1 MDPWVIWIVA
11 AVALAVG
18 EMVTVSFFLG
28 PFAAGAL
35 LAAVVA
41 LVGGGWVIST
51 VVFLVASILLLL
63 FARPVAKRHLRQ
75 PPALRT
81 GTDALIGQ
89 QAQVLER
96 IANGEATGVARIG
109 GEVWTARAFDDDRV
123 IEPGEP
129 VHVIQ
134 IRGATALVE

>member
-35 LAAVVA
+35 IAAVVA
-41 LVGGGWVIST
+41 LVGGGWVVST
-51 VVFLVASILLLL
+51 LVFLLASILLLL
-63 FARPVAKRHLRQ
+63 FVRPIAKRHLRQ
-75 PPALRT
+75 PAALRT
-81 GTDALIGQ
+81 GTAALIGEP
-89 QAQVLER
+89 ARVLER
-96 IANGEATGVARIG
+96 IANDEATGLAHIA
-109 GEVWTARAFDDDRV
+109 GETWTARAFDDDRV

-129 VHVIQ
+129 VTVVQ
-134 IRGATALVE
+134 IRGATALVD

>member
-35 LAAVVA
+35 LAAIVA

-63 FARPVAKRHLRQ
+63 FVRPVAKRHLRQ

-134 IRGATALVE
+134 IRGATALVD